1 VQIRRAQHEDEAAI
15 AAIVERAYG
24 IYVERIG
31 MRPGPMDADHGEK
44 VRRGLVFVAEDDGA
58 GSGESAAGDLVAGLI
73 VLVEML
79 DHLLIENV
87 AVDPDRQGEG
97 IGRQLLGFAED
108 EARRVGLDTL
118 ALYTHEKM
126 SENLALYARLGYVE
140 TERRTERGFSRV
152 FMEKRLAPPRSSAA
166 STPT

>member
-1 VQIRRAQHEDEAAI
+1 MIRLAHAGDVEAI

-24 IYVERIG
+24 VYIERIG
-31 MRPGPMDADHGEK
+31 MRPGPMDDDYPEK
-44 VRRGLVFVAEDDGA
+44 VRQGLVSVAEEEGDG
-58 GSGESAAGDLVAGLI
+58 GAAVVVGLI
-73 VLVEML
+73 VLVETGGR
-79 DHLLIENV
+79 LLVENV
-87 AVDPDRQGEG
+87 AVDLDRQGEG
-97 IGRQLLGFAED
+97 IGRRLLGFAED
-108 EARRVGLDTL
+108 EARRAGLDTL

-126 SENLALYARLGYVE
+126 SENLTLYTRLGYVE